1 MQELD
6 NLSAILR
13 TFSENIANGISR
25 LAIAIILML
34 VGWVLARFITKIVTR
49 LLHSIRADDFGN
61 YIKSVDLF
69 SRLEF
74 KLSEVIGKIIYWLII
89 VVFFTAA
96 TEALGLS
103 SIAEGI
109 QNLLA
114 YMPKVL
120 SATVFFVAG
129 ALAANMIK
137 TIIDAAC
144 SSMGVPTGRVI
155 STFVFYF
162 LIVMISI
169 TSLNQAGLDTQVLTQ
184 NVSIASAAIFFAF
197 ALAYGFASRD
207 ILANLL
213 ASFYSKDKFSVG
225 QRIRIDGI
233 EGVIERIDS
242 TSVTLS
248 TADSEVIMSLQRL
261 INSTVEVLK

>member
-1 MQELD
+1 MQGLD
-6 NLSAILR
+6 NLSAMIR
-13 TFSENIANGISR
+13 TLSENIANGISR
-25 LAIAIILML
+25 FAIATVLMII
-34 VGWVLARFITKIVTR
+34 GWLIAKFITKVIVR
-49 LLHSIRADDFGN
+49 LMHSIRADDFGN

-69 SRLEF
+69 SKLDF
-74 KLSEVIGKIIYWLII
+74 KLSEVIGKTIYWLII
-89 VVFFTAA
+89 IVFFTAA

-103 SIAEGI
+103 SISDGI

-114 YMPKVL
+114 YMPKIL

-129 ALAANMIK
+129 VLAANTIK
-137 TIIDAAC
+137 TVIDAAC
-144 SSMGVPTGRVI
+144 NSMGVPTGKII

-169 TSLNQAGLDTQVLTQ
+169 TSLNQAGIDTQVLTQ
-184 NVSIASAAIFFAF
+184 NISIASAAIFFAF

-207 ILANLL
+207 LLANLL
-213 ASFYSKDKFSVG
+213 ASFYSKDKFAIG

-233 EGVIERIDS
+233 EGVIERMDS

-248 TADSEVIMSLQRL
+248 TEESEVIMPLQRL
-261 INSTVEVLK
+261 LNSTVEVLK